1 MKLKMMLLSA
11 IFTLNVCAEPTTVI
25 LPVGSGGL
33 IHKYALEM
41 QPFFNKQLDG
51 VVYELKPGAGGVIGA
66 AALAENKTDKMV
78 LLFGPVQNWPTNPLT
93 DMIPVAYMGT
103 IPGVIFSK
111 PNTNYKDFKEVLN
124 FAKTNNL
131 SYGVPTASNNGKL
144 IRHMAEKYSV
154 SSNIVE
160 VPYKSGGMI
169 TADTVGGHLNIG
181 VSIPNV
187 INQYVD
193 EGKLVGLAVFA
204 PQRSHYL
211 PNVPTLR
218 ELGLSISQDY
228 KYFNNIFL
236 FANKSAKPQE
246 VEKLRKAI
254 AEYMRSNDSLEVRKK
269 MDIHFGKQSITSP
282 DNYIK
287 EIISE

>member
-1 MKLKMMLLSA
+1 MMLLSA
-11 IFTLNVCAEPTTVI
+11 LFTLNLCAEPTTVI

-41 QPFFNKQLDG
+41 QPFFNKTLDGG
-51 VVYELKPGAGGVIGA
+51 VVYDLKPGAGGVVGA
-66 AALAENKTDKMV
+66 AALAENKTDKIV

-111 PNTNYKDFKEVLN
+111 PNQKYSNFKEAMEY
-124 FAKTNNL
+124 AKTNNL

-144 IRHMAEKYSV
+144 MRGLADRYSTTN
-154 SSNIVE
+154 NIVE
-160 VPYKSGGMI
+160 VPYKSGAMI
-169 TADTVGGHLNIG
+169 TSDVVGGHLDIG

-193 EGKLVGLAVFA
+193 ENKLVGLAVFA

-218 ELGLSISQDY
+218 ELGLQTTNDY

-236 FANKSAKPQE
+236 FANKSADPKH
-246 VEKLRKAI
+246 VEKLKREI
-254 AEYMRSNDSLEVRKK
+254 SEYMRSEESLDVRKK
-269 MDIHFGKQSITSP
+269 MDIHFGRQSITSP
-282 DNYIK
+282 EKYIK
-287 EIISE
+287 EIITE